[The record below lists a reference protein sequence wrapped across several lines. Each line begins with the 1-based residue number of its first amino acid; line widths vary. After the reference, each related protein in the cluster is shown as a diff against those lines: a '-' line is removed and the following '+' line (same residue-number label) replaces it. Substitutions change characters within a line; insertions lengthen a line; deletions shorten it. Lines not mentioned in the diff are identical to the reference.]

1 MTAGNRFNSWI
12 EYVNEKS
19 VNFETDAFVIALTNS
34 APVATNS
41 VLADITEISY
51 ANLSSRALTV
61 AAASQTGGTYTVT
74 ANQLT
79 LTASGAVATFRYV
92 VMYDST
98 PAGSPLVQYWDYG
111 SAVTMQSGDTFV
123 IGATNPFTIWTD
135 APA

>member
-111 SAVTMQSGDTFV
+111 SPVTMGSGDTFV